1 MRMVQTFPIAPR
13 PMAGELLSS
22 WRARVACRYGL
33 EGWEL
38 TPAVLFGRHSEGAYQ
53 RDIDWAPAAEDIR
66 FLAAS
71 SRLDRETVA
80 AMALSRRGWP
90 RHWACWERAP
100 DDTTAWG
107 PYGRVEVAWCPA
119 CLRHDRQAGRD
130 AWLRRDWAIAAR
142 GLCATHGLPL
152 EQRCHFCDGWQPQ
165 RWVTLADSAI
175 LLCGHCGR
183 SLDEALGDEDRG
195 GGLTR
200 PCALDDWANLRA
212 FEEHLAAVLDGH
224 EPDDC
229 WAGRSSRHAFL
240 DLAED
245 LARLLCHLNM
255 ANGDDWALIN
265 RIVQPPW
272 PTGWRDRL
280 RCASAYPLATVP
292 VWWRRALLSA
302 IARLLTE
309 SASERGYG
317 FSWLEDVLP
326 PRPLSIGML
335 YTELD
340 DVGRRMLVE
349 RSSRWPARPQAAAL
363 TAVRTVQEEA
373 AAIARKTLLDWQ
385 AAAHRRQ
392 ERERKAA
399 LAAQRRER
407 QRLLRI
413 LNTLFRE
420 ARRGPVQG
428 NLANRVIGRAP
439 LSLAETGVP
448 GFGLRSASVY
458 RRMAEDILRGPVWQA
473 SRRLEAKDRI
483 KLLGRLARQALNDEP
498 ASHRSPE

>member
-1 MRMVQTFPIAPR
+1 M
-13 PMAGELLSS
+13 
-22 WRARVACRYGL
+22 
-33 EGWEL
+33 
-38 TPAVLFGRHSEGAYQ
+38 
-53 RDIDWAPAAEDIR
+53 
-66 FLAAS
+66 
-71 SRLDRETVA
+71 
-80 AMALSRRGWP
+80 
-90 RHWACWERAP
+90 
-100 DDTTAWG
+100 
-107 PYGRVEVAWCPA
+107 
-119 CLRHDRQAGRD
+119 
-130 AWLRRDWAIAAR
+130 
-142 GLCATHGLPL
+142 
-152 EQRCHFCDGWQPQ
+152 
-165 RWVTLADSAI
+165 
-175 LLCGHCGR
+175 
-183 SLDEALGDEDRG
+183 
-195 GGLTR
+195 
-200 PCALDDWANLRA
+200 
-212 FEEHLAAVLDGH
+212 
-224 EPDDC
+224 
-229 WAGRSSRHAFL
+229 
-240 DLAED
+240 
-245 LARLLCHLNM
+245 
-255 ANGDDWALIN
+255 
-265 RIVQPPW
+265 
-272 PTGWRDRL
+272 
-280 RCASAYPLATVP
+280 
-292 VWWRRALLSA
+292 LSA

-340 DVGRRMLVE
+340 DVGRRMLVD

-373 AAIARKTLLDWQ
+373 AAIVRKTLLDWQ

-473 SRRLEAKDRI
+473 SRRFEAKDRI